1 MKNYLELKNVTFR
14 YGAEVIVE
22 QLDFAVKKGEFV
34 VLIGP
39 SGCGKSTLLSLA
51 AGLVKPETGEV
62 LMDGERL
69 DGPTL
74 KTSVIFQH
82 NSLFPW
88 MTVEKN
94 VRFGLKQAKPELSK
108 KKQKERSLKALR
120 QVGLLEAAKKYPAEL
135 SGGMQQRTAI
145 ARMLAMDSALLL
157 LDEPFAAIDPKRRG
171 ELQALL
177 TELWQ
182 KGRENGEKKTVLFVT
197 HDIDEAILLADRIV
211 YFGKRGVLKEIEVSL
226 ERPRRAENLAGSGCF
241 CGLRKELVDL
251 FSREEAE

>member
-1 MKNYLELKNVTFR
+1 M
-14 YGAEVIVE
+14 E

-108 KKQKERSLKALR
+108 KKPEGTFPESART
-120 QVGLLEAAKKYPAEL
+120 
-135 SGGMQQRTAI
+135 GGA
-145 ARMLAMDSALLL
+145 
-157 LDEPFAAIDPKRRG
+157 F
-171 ELQALL
+171 
-177 TELWQ
+177 
-182 KGRENGEKKTVLFVT
+182 
-197 HDIDEAILLADRIV
+197 
-211 YFGKRGVLKEIEVSL
+211 
-226 ERPRRAENLAGSGCF
+226 GSGEEISGRAFRRYAAADQPLPECWPWTAPCSF
-241 CGLRKELVDL
+241 WTSPSQRLIPNEEGTSDSDHRALAE
-251 FSREEAE
+251 RERERREKDRPLCDP